1 MTTRLCHVILVVVMW
16 MQEIFQ
22 RHQEHLLNFIRIRLS
37 LEVGVYK
44 PYNWCYQCI
53 CLKAENKIQK
63 LRSEEI
69 LFQMLKA
76 CHSYVSQEYRLKQSM
91 PKVGREEEEL
101 AADVNSMFPM
111 KRGMSLP
118 YLRPHL

>member
-1 MTTRLCHVILVVVMW
+1 MW

-22 RHQEHLLNFIRIRLS
+22 RHQEHLLNFIRIRLG

-53 CLKAENKIQK
+53 CLKAENKIHK

-69 LFQMLKA
+69 LFQMLKS
-76 CHSYVSQEYRLKQSM
+76 CHSYVSQEYRLKQFM

-101 AADVNSMFPM
+101 AADANSMFPM
-111 KRGMSLP
+111 KWGMSLP
-118 YLRPHL
+118 SLRLHL